1 MKNYEE
7 YISVFKLQGKD
18 TEDFLQR
25 ITTNDLRNLGPKSCI
40 RSFFLNEKGKI
51 VDFVTILKMN
61 EDFTLITTYGN
72 KKKLMEHLK
81 KYIVMEDISLSVEE
95 IKKHTIFTEDFSE
108 FNVIQDFEIIDGNY
122 FFIDEYAYR
131 KIIALVYND
140 KSAFLGNI
148 YKKCEELSKDSFMNI
163 AIDKA
168 FIYSDNELNENIN
181 PLECNL
187 KEFISFKKG
196 CYIGQEVI
204 ARLDSQSKVTKVLVK
219 ITSDFNLSKGDKIFA
234 NISGSETECGF
245 VSSATQSNI
254 NFKGFGFIRDIN
266 LSNSFNYYI
275 KNDNNNYISINKL
288 T

>member
-72 KKKLMEHLK
+72 EKNLMEHLK

-95 IKKHTIFTEDFSE
+95 IKKQTIITDDFSE
-108 FNVIQDFEIIDGNY
+108 FNVIQGFEIIDGNY

-131 KIIALVYND
+131 KIIALVYNE
-140 KSAFLGNI
+140 KSAFLENI

-245 VSSATQSNI
+245 VSSVTQCNI

>member
-81 KYIVMEDISLSVEE
+81 KYIVMEDISLTVEE
-95 IKKHTIFTEDFSE
+95 IKKQTIITEDFSE

-245 VSSATQSNI
+245 VSSVTRSNV

>member
-81 KYIVMEDISLSVEE
+81 KYIVMEDISLTVEE
-95 IKKHTIFTEDFSE
+95 IKKQTIITEDFSE

-168 FIYSDNELNENIN
+168 FIYSVNELNENIN

-187 KEFISFKKG
+187 IEFISFKKG

-245 VSSATQSNI
+245 VSSVTRSNV

>member
-245 VSSATQSNI
+245 VSSVTRSNV

>member
-72 KKKLMEHLK
+72 EKKLMEHLK
-81 KYIVMEDISLSVEE
+81 KYIVMEDISLTVEE
-95 IKKHTIFTEDFSE
+95 IKKQTIITEDFSE

>member
-81 KYIVMEDISLSVEE
+81 KYIVMEDISLTVEE
-95 IKKHTIFTEDFSE
+95 IKKQTIITEDFSE

-168 FIYSDNELNENIN
+168 FIYSVNELNENIN

>member
-1 MKNYEE
+1 
-7 YISVFKLQGKD
+7 
-18 TEDFLQR
+18 
-25 ITTNDLRNLGPKSCI
+25 
-40 RSFFLNEKGKI
+40 
-51 VDFVTILKMN
+51 
-61 EDFTLITTYGN
+61 
-72 KKKLMEHLK
+72 
-81 KYIVMEDISLSVEE
+81 MEDISLSVEE
-95 IKKHTIFTEDFSE
+95 IKKQTIITDDFSE
-108 FNVIQDFEIIDGNY
+108 FNVIQGFEIIDGNY

-148 YKKCEELSKDSFMNI
+148 YRKCEELSKDSFMNI

-168 FIYSDNELNENIN
+168 FIYSVNELNENIN

-187 KEFISFKKG
+187 IEFISFKKG

-245 VSSATQSNI
+245 VSSVTRSNV

>member
-72 KKKLMEHLK
+72 EKKMMDHLM

-95 IKKHTIFTEDFSE
+95 IKKHTIITEDFSE

-245 VSSATQSNI
+245 VSSVTQCNI

>member
-72 KKKLMEHLK
+72 EKKMMDHLM

-95 IKKHTIFTEDFSE
+95 IKKHTIITEDFSE

-168 FIYSDNELNENIN
+168 FIYSVNELNENIN

>member
-81 KYIVMEDISLSVEE
+81 KYIVMEDISLTVEE
-95 IKKHTIFTEDFSE
+95 IKKQTIITEDFSE

-168 FIYSDNELNENIN
+168 FIYSVNELNENIN

-187 KEFISFKKG
+187 IEFISFKKG

-245 VSSATQSNI
+245 VSSVTQCNI

>member
-81 KYIVMEDISLSVEE
+81 KYIVMEDISLTVEE
-95 IKKHTIFTEDFSE
+95 IKKQTIITEDFSE

-245 VSSATQSNI
+245 VSSVTQCNI

>member
-72 KKKLMEHLK
+72 EKKLMEHLK

-95 IKKHTIFTEDFSE
+95 IKKHTIITEDFSE

-148 YKKCEELSKDSFMNI
+148 YRKCEELSKDSFMNI

-168 FIYSDNELNENIN
+168 FIYSVNELNENIN

>member
-1 MKNYEE
+1 MKNFEE

-72 KKKLMEHLK
+72 EKNLMEHLK

-95 IKKHTIFTEDFSE
+95 IKKQTIITDDFSE
-108 FNVIQDFEIIDGNY
+108 FNVIQGFEIIDGNY

-131 KIIALVYND
+131 KIIALVYNE
-140 KSAFLGNI
+140 KSAFLENI

-168 FIYSDNELNENIN
+168 FIYSVNELNENIN

-187 KEFISFKKG
+187 IEFISFKKG

-245 VSSATQSNI
+245 VSSVTRSNV